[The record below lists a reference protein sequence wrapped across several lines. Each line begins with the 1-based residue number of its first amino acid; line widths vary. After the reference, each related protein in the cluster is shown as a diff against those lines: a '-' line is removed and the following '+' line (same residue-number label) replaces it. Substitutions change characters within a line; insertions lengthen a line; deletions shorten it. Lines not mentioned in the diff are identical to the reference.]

1 MTNIIS
7 IVPRAEERTAQLASA
22 FTRFE
27 GRLCNLHCMAQLAF
41 DAVQELDG
49 PRRPSD
55 DELNLAIFSVH
66 HLFEMIADTKAA
78 WYRDWEA
85 SGNDDEAVS

>member
-7 IVPRAEERTAQLASA
+7 IVPRAEGRNAQLASA
-22 FTRFE
+22 FADFE
-27 GRLCNLHCMAQLAF
+27 SRLCNLHCMAELAF
-41 DAVQELDG
+41 DAVTELDG
-49 PRRPSD
+49 PRQSK
-55 DELNLAIFSVH
+55 DELNLAIFSVR

-85 SGNDDEAVS
+85 SGGDAEAVS